1 MDESTRI
8 SALAQFH
15 AAEYA
20 AMMNSVSIWKTLQYA
35 LWPILLGFWLLLGQF
50 SNKLLDYVV
59 PWALAVV
66 LPIGYLAYQAAA
78 IDALHGVLLIE
89 RDVRPLAAGL
99 VGTDRFWLHERVYRK
114 TRSRWLLRVYAAWPP
129 LFCFAL
135 AICALVY
142 RAKNGGLLWQD
153 WVGFAI
159 CAGMSLF
166 VTFLTREERKLHEQ
180 IDAVVG
186 TKAPR

>member
-8 SALAQFH
+8 SALAEFH

-50 SNKLLDYVV
+50 ADKLLDYVV
-59 PWALAVV
+59 PWAMALV

-89 RDVRPLAAGL
+89 RDVRPL
-99 VGTDRFWLHERVYRK
+99 
-114 TRSRWLLRVYAAWPP
+114 
-129 LFCFAL
+129 
-135 AICALVY
+135 
-142 RAKNGGLLWQD
+142 D
-153 WVGFAI
+153 WAGFAI
-159 CAGMSLF
+159 CAGASLF
-166 VTFLTREERKLHEQ
+166 VTFLTRDERRLHEQ
-180 IDAVVG
+180 IDAMVG
-186 TKAPR
+186 AKAPR